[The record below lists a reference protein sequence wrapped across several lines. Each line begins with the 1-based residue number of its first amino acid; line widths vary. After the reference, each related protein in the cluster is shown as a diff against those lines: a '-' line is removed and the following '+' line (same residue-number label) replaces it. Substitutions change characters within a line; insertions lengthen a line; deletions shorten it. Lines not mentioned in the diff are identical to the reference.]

1 MFTRR
6 AIALQLLT
14 WNAEAGFLL
23 LTRQQE
29 AKKKAPE
36 ITFRF
41 SEACETV
48 SKETGI
54 NPVTDVTFC
63 SKPLLET
70 RLSHSLREHSEPEM
84 AKSPCENANKEL
96 LAARGARQRPK
107 LLRKRGPKSSPQGVY
122 RHIYKPKPAED
133 VKTGFY

>member
-1 MFTRR
+1 M
-6 AIALQLLT
+6 LT
-14 WNAEAGFLL
+14 SNAEAGFPL

-29 AKKKAPE
+29 AKKKAPQ
-36 ITFRF
+36 ITFEF

-70 RLSHSLREHSEPEM
+70 RLSHSLREHSR
-84 AKSPCENANKEL
+84 
-96 LAARGARQRPK
+96 ARNGK
-107 LLRKRGPKSSPQGVY
+107 
-122 RHIYKPKPAED
+122 KPL
-133 VKTGFY
+133 